1 MRLALASLCCSFSL
15 FGLLAQLPVT
25 KVFAFDFQQ
34 RDTAFS
40 FSNPRYLS
48 AFNPYGYNNQPAF
61 VDDNTLL
68 MAVQYPDMPQPDLFS
83 FDLKNRS
90 QTRVTR
96 TLSGEYSPAPIGD
109 GSHFSAVRQ
118 EYVGKDTV
126 IRLWRFPA
134 NRIDNGEPIFPYL
147 NGLAYY
153 EWLSSRQLAVFLTG
167 AVSKLAIISLGST
180 SAIPVQENI
189 GRTFRRLPNGNLLFV
204 RKEVQ
209 AGGGWALMELNLYR
223 LTDPPRLVG
232 STLVGQEDFTVLR
245 DGSLLAGAGS
255 KLYHFDPIR
264 NPSWREVVDFRFY
277 GLKKISRLTT
287 NQRGTLVLVAE

>member
-1 MRLALASLCCSFSL
+1 MRLALASFCFAFSL
-15 FGLLAQLPVT
+15 SSLMAQLPVT

-34 RDTAFS
+34 RDTSFS

-48 AFNPYGYNNQPAF
+48 AFNPTGYNNQPAF

-68 MAVQYPDMPQPDLFS
+68 LAVQYPNMPQPDLFS
-83 FDLKNRS
+83 FDLKNKT

-109 GSHFSAVRQ
+109 GSQFSAVRQ
-118 EYVGKDTV
+118 EYVGRDTV

-134 NRIDNGEPIFPYL
+134 NRIDNGEPIFPYI

-153 EWLSSRQLAVFLTG
+153 EWLSSRQLAVYLTG
-167 AVSKLAIISLGST
+167 PVSKLAILSIGST

-189 GRTFRRLPNGNLLFV
+189 GRTFRRLPNGNLLFI

-209 AGGGWALMELNLYR
+209 PGGGWALMELNLYR
-223 LTDPPRLVG
+223 LNEAPRMVG

-245 DGSLLAGAGS
+245 DGTILAGSGA
-255 KLYHFDPIR
+255 KLYHFDPVR
-264 NPSWREVVDFRFY
+264 NPTWREIVDFRFY
-277 GLKKISRLTT
+277 GLNKISRITT
-287 NQRGTLVLVAE
+287 NQKGTLVLVAE